1 MSRKIKKRAAQ
12 VVCVLGFVL
21 LLCTAGAS
29 DLDLISF
36 SDIVIRAVSGLAMF
50 GGGAY
55 YGGLIQ

>member
-36 SDIVIRAVSGLAMF
+36 SDIVIRAVSSLVMF